1 VKKGEGQQRLRFF
14 LTADMRF
21 HYYTR
26 FVLIIAL
33 QGILIASG
41 LYLSPSDSVLHIFVT
56 AGFVLP
62 FIGYILAFYRPAV
75 AAGWSRVAFSL
86 SIIFVTVIGFFVLL
100 FLTFFLL
107 MAFSGHHW

>member
-1 VKKGEGQQRLRFF
+1 
-14 LTADMRF
+14 MRT
-21 HYYTR
+21 HYYAR
-26 FVLIIAL
+26 FALIIAV
-33 QGILIASG
+33 QGVLIASG
-41 LYLSPSDSVLHIFVT
+41 LYFSSSASELHIFAT

-62 FIGYILAFYRPAV
+62 FIGYVLAFYRPAV

-86 SIIFVTVIGFFVLL
+86 SIIFVTSIGFFVLL